1 MHTQTCPIVF
11 NTLGT
16 CMYYNHCTSIIS
28 NNIHHDAI
36 AQAIACGQLHAGNI
50 SADAIRRI
58 GMADHDARGRL
69 DYGRKILRGQDELA
83 QYLWSYGNMVRR
95 QWQGFFELQPVH
107 PNGAFQLADYGCGQG
122 LAMAN
127 VLDLADAA
135 QRPSLVQ
142 GITLV
147 EPSAD
152 ALARASALAGL
163 YLPQLAPHAMNC
175 HIEQVRNNLL
185 PYSATGQYLH
195 LFSNVLDIASFNP
208 ATLLGNL
215 LHTPGRHTLWA
226 VSHNRGFDGGAPLL
240 QHWAACL
247 AQAAQATEG
256 VQLHQCQ
263 LDEYPIAMSSGHT
276 AAIAW
281 QAQWEVA

>member
-1 MHTQTCPIVF
+1 
-11 NTLGT
+11 
-16 CMYYNHCTSIIS
+16 MYDSRCTSILRS
-28 NNIHHDAI
+28 NIHHDAI
-36 AQAIACGQLHAGNI
+36 ARAIACGQLHSGNI
-50 SADAIRRI
+50 SADRIRRL

-69 DYGRKILRGQDELA
+69 DYGRKILCGQDELG

-95 QWQGFFELQPVH
+95 QWHGFFGLHPVR
-107 PNGAFQLADYGCGQG
+107 PASAFQLADYGCGQG

-127 VLDLADAA
+127 VLDLAGASE
-135 QRPSLVQ
+135 RTSLVQ

-152 ALARASALAGL
+152 ALARASTLAGL
-163 YLPQLAPHAMNC
+163 YLPQLAPNTMNC
-175 HIEQVRNNLL
+175 HIEHVRENPL

-208 ATLLGNL
+208 ANVLGNL
-215 LHTPGRHTLWA
+215 LHIPGQHTLWA

-240 QHWAACL
+240 QHWAGCL
-247 AQAAQATEG
+247 DQAARATAG
-256 VQLHQCQ
+256 VQLHHCQ
-263 LDEYPIAMSSGHT
+263 LDEYPIAMSNGHS